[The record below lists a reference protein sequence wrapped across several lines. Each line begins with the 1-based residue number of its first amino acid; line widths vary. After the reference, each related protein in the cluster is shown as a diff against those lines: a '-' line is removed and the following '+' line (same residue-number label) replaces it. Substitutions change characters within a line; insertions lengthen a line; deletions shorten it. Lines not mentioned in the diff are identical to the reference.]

1 MLSAVS
7 PIWPL
12 LPPLPPDGAGY
23 FGNAVTLVGT
33 DPPVALEAPVAA
45 PLPPLP
51 PVAADDPPLD
61 PQAAAVSVTAASKLT
76 AASLLR
82 LDLVPS
88 RSFIAGP
95 PSL

>member
-1 MLSAVS
+1 MLVAVS

-12 LPPLPPDGAGY
+12 LPPLPPDGSGY
-23 FGNAVTLVGT
+23 FGNAATLAGI
-33 DPPVALEAPVAA
+33 DPPVPLEAPVE
-45 PLPPLP
+45 PPL
-51 PVAADDPPLD
+51 PPLD
-61 PQAAAVSVTAASKLT
+61 PQAAAVSATAASKLA
-76 AASLLR
+76 AASLRR